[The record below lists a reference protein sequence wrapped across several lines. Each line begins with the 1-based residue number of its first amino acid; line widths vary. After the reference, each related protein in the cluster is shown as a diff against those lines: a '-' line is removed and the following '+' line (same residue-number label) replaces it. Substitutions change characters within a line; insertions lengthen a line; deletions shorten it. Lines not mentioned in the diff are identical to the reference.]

1 MSADEPSAPESP
13 STAGEG
19 APREG
24 REAEDP
30 GGPDTR
36 SVRVQ
41 IFGEEYVL
49 RTDQDEAHTRRCAE
63 YVDSAIE
70 DAHLRGH
77 VSEPKAAILAAL
89 EITDELFQLR
99 GRREREVRRL
109 SDRLRSLRERLEGSV
124 GEGEEP
130 PGG

>member
-1 MSADEPSAPESP
+1 MTADESSPPEKP
-13 STAGEG
+13 STPGEGFPRAGE
-19 APREG
+19 
-24 REAEDP
+24 DP
-30 GGPDTR
+30 VGSDTR

-63 YVDSAIE
+63 YVDNAIE

-109 SDRLRSLRERLEGSV
+109 GDRLRSLRERLEESV
-124 GEGEEP
+124 EEGEQ